1 MDRYPQIPKW
11 CIRNVLPAFYDFE
24 SLTAIEQTGALY
36 HTIRSLIDDYN
47 NYVNEINK
55 MFKDFIDGIN
65 PQEEFENKITK
76 IVHDYIKMMDT
87 KIQHQDR
94 EIEESIVYIKNNML
108 ESITNIINEMKEN
121 GELTEGILESF
132 NNIGERVT
140 ALENEKTELENRIT
154 NIENSKSYVS
164 YDESKEELTII
175 FDEKVGV

>member
-47 NYVNEINK
+47 SYVIEINK
-55 MFKDFIDGIN
+55 MFEDFIDGVT
-65 PQEEFENKITK
+65 PQEEFENNITK

-94 EIEESIVYIKNNML
+94 LIDESIDYIKNNML

-132 NNIGERVT
+132 NNVSERVT
-140 ALENEKTELENRIT
+140 SLETKVTNLENT
-154 NIENSKSYVS
+154 KSYIS
-164 YDESKEELTII
+164 YNEDTKELNVII
-175 FDEKVGV
+175 DEKVGV

>member
-47 NYVNEINK
+47 SYVKEINK
-55 MFKDFIDGIN
+55 TFKDFIDGID

-76 IVHDYIKMMDT
+76 IVHDYIKMMDA

-94 EIEESIVYIKNNML
+94 EIEESIIYIKNNML
-108 ESITNIINEMKEN
+108 E
-121 GELTEGILESF
+121 
-132 NNIGERVT
+132 
-140 ALENEKTELENRIT
+140 
-154 NIENSKSYVS
+154 
-164 YDESKEELTII
+164 
-175 FDEKVGV
+175 